1 MKKRDKR
8 QVKKVLRAYCY
19 CVICCFLILFIH
31 YFDASLVPSFREDV
45 CNSTIDILELVKNAI
60 SLYTSQVEAFL
71 ITDPTH
77 STFQA

>member
-1 MKKRDKR
+1 MHT
-8 QVKKVLRAYCY
+8 
-19 CVICCFLILFIH
+19 VICCFLILFIP
-31 YFDASLVPSFREDV
+31 YVDASLVPSFREDV

-60 SLYTSQVEAFL
+60 SLYTSQDEAFL